1 MSRLLAKTPATP
13 NQVSL
18 VSFAIALGS
27 LGLFL
32 SGHNIWAGVAAQ
44 ASSIVDGADGDL
56 ARLKNMSTPFGGFF
70 DAVLDRYADV
80 AILAG
85 LAYWSIES
93 EEWVSPTLVV
103 AVGLLAIVGALLV
116 SYTRARV
123 EASMGI
129 SSGISSGIS
138 FPGLAGAL
146 ATRDARL
153 LAVMIGAVAG
163 QAFATLA
170 LLTHALV
177 VWRVAIVRGAPAPE
191 PRFSSVKGA
200 DAHEGDL

>member
-1 MSRLLAKTPATP
+1 MARLLAKTPATP

-18 VSFAIALGS
+18 ASFAIALGAF
-27 LGLFL
+27 GLFL
-32 SGHNIWAGVAAQ
+32 SGHNVWAGVAAQ

-56 ARLKNMSTPFGGFF
+56 ARLKDMSTPFGGFF

-85 LAYWSIES
+85 LAYWSIQS

-103 AVGLLAIVGALLV
+103 TVGLLAIVGALLV

-123 EASMGI
+123 EASM
-129 SSGISSGIS
+129 GISSGIS

-170 LLTHALV
+170 LLALLTHALV

-191 PRFSSVKGA
+191 PSFSSVKGA
-200 DAHEGDL
+200 DAHEDRL

>member
-129 SSGISSGIS
+129 SSGIS

-191 PRFSSVKGA
+191 PSFSSVKGA

>member
-1 MSRLLAKTPATP
+1 MARLLAKTPATP

-18 VSFAIALGS
+18 ASFAIALGS

-32 SGHNIWAGVAAQ
+32 GGHNVWAGIAAQ

-129 SSGISSGIS
+129 S

-170 LLTHALV
+170 LLALVTHALV
-177 VWRVAIVRGAPAPE
+177 LWRVAIVRGAPARE
-191 PRFSSVKGA
+191 HSASSVKGA